1 MRTFV
6 HLNIYKKHF
15 SPRVFMK
22 IAAIDIGSN
31 AARMQI
37 SSVLTNKNTI
47 SFKKVEYVRFALRLG
62 MDVFNSGKITSGS
75 EARIKKLL
83 QAYQLLM
90 ELHEVD
96 AYMICATSAMREA
109 ENGESIVERIKNE
122 LGMEIHLIEGEKEAE
137 LINNVI
143 VVVLEKDK
151 TYLHID
157 VGGGS
162 TELNIYKGQEKIAA
176 KSFKIGSVRLLE
188 HKEAPDVWKKM
199 QIWVKENIPT
209 HLQITAVGTG
219 GNISKL
225 FNMIENKKDNK
236 ATLKDVEKMRNYIEK
251 FTLEERMNKLQLNA
265 DRADVIVPASDI
277 YLSVMKWAGATEI
290 MVPDLGLKDGILMLV
305 YETLMNEE

>member
-1 MRTFV
+1 
-6 HLNIYKKHF
+6 
-15 SPRVFMK
+15 MK

-37 SSVLTNKNTI
+37 SSVLHDHKKI

-62 MDVFNSGKITSGS
+62 MDVFNTGKITYES

-83 QAYQLLM
+83 MAYRLLM

-109 ENGESIVERIKNE
+109 ENGANIVERIKNE

-143 VVVLEKDK
+143 IAVLENDK

-162 TELNIYKGQEKIAA
+162 TELNIYKGRTKIAA

-199 QIWVKENIPT
+199 KAWVNENIPANEDV
-209 HLQITAVGTG
+209 IAVGTG

-225 FNMIENKKDNK
+225 FNMIEKKTDGK
-236 ATLKDVEKMRNYIEK
+236 ASLKELEQKRDYINQ
-251 FTLEERMNKLQLNA
+251 FSLEERINLLQLNA

-277 YLSVMKWAGATEI
+277 YISVMKWAGSSEI
-290 MVPDLGLKDGILMLV
+290 VVPDLGLKDGILLLV
-305 YETLMNEE
+305 YETLMNEEE

>member
-1 MRTFV
+1 
-6 HLNIYKKHF
+6 
-15 SPRVFMK
+15 MK

-37 SSVLTNKNTI
+37 SSVLHDQKKI

-62 MDVFNSGKITSGS
+62 MDVFNTGKITYES

-83 QAYQLLM
+83 MAYRLLM

-109 ENGESIVERIKNE
+109 ENGANIVERIKNE
-122 LGMEIHLIEGEKEAE
+122 LGMEIHLIEGDKEAE

-143 VVVLEKDK
+143 IAVLENDK

-162 TELNIYKGQEKIAA
+162 TELNIYKGRTKIAA
-176 KSFKIGSVRLLE
+176 RSFKIGSVRLLE

-199 QIWVKENIPT
+199 KAWVNENIPT
-209 HLQITAVGTG
+209 HEDVIAVGTG

-225 FNMIENKKDNK
+225 FNMIESKTDGK
-236 ATLKDVEKMRNYIEK
+236 ATLQELEKKRDYINK
-251 FTLEERMNKLQLNA
+251 FSLEERINLLQLNA

-277 YLSVMKWAGATEI
+277 YISVMKWAGSNEI
-290 MVPDLGLKDGILMLV
+290 VVPDLGLKDGILLLV
-305 YETLMNEE
+305 YETLMNEEE

>member
-1 MRTFV
+1 
-6 HLNIYKKHF
+6 
-15 SPRVFMK
+15 MK

-37 SSVLTNKNTI
+37 SSVLHDKKKIN
-47 SFKKVEYVRFALRLG
+47 FKKVEYVRFALRLG
-62 MDVFNSGKITSGS
+62 MDVFNTGKISYES

-83 QAYQLLM
+83 MAYRLLM

-109 ENGESIVERIKNE
+109 ENGVNIVERVKNE

-137 LINNVI
+137 LINDVI
-143 VVVLEKDK
+143 KVVLENDK

-162 TELNIYKGQEKIAA
+162 TELNIYKGRTKIAA

-188 HKEAPDVWKKM
+188 HKEAPDVWNKM
-199 QIWVKENIPT
+199 RTWVDETIPT
-209 HLQITAVGTG
+209 HENVIAVGTG

-225 FNMIENKKDNK
+225 FNMIEHKPEGKASLEELEKK
-236 ATLKDVEKMRNYIEK
+236 RNYINK
-251 FTLEERMNKLQLNA
+251 FSLEERINKLQLNA

-277 YLSVMKWAGATEI
+277 YISVMKWAGANEI
-290 MVPDLGLKDGILMLV
+290 IVPDLGLKDGILLLV
-305 YETLMNEE
+305 YETLMEEEQ

>member
-1 MRTFV
+1 
-6 HLNIYKKHF
+6 
-15 SPRVFMK
+15 MK

-37 SSVLTNKNTI
+37 SSVLTNKNKI

-62 MDVFNSGKITSGS
+62 MDVFHNGSISNES

-90 ELHEVD
+90 ELHGVE

-109 ENGESIVERIKNE
+109 ENGTNIVERIKNE
-122 LGMEIHLIEGEKEAE
+122 LGMEIHLIEGEQEAE

-143 VVVLEKDK
+143 VLVLEDDK

-162 TELNIYKGQEKIAA
+162 TELNIYKGHQKIAA

-199 QIWVKENIPT
+199 QTWVKENIPT
-209 HLQITAVGTG
+209 HVSVTAVGTG

-225 FNMIENKKDNK
+225 FNMIEGKQDNK
-236 ATLKDVEKMRNYIEK
+236 ATLKDVEKMKNYISK
-251 FTLEERMNKLQLNA
+251 FSLEERQNLLQLNA

-277 YLSVMKWAGATEI
+277 YISVMKWAGAKEI

-305 YETLMNEE
+305 YETLMSEE

>member
-1 MRTFV
+1 
-6 HLNIYKKHF
+6 
-15 SPRVFMK
+15 MK

-37 SSVLTNKNTI
+37 SSVLTNKNKI

-62 MDVFNSGKITSGS
+62 MDVFNGGSISLAS

-109 ENGESIVERIKNE
+109 VNGASIVERIHKE
-122 LGMEIHLIEGEKEAE
+122 LGMEIHLIEGEQEAE

-143 VVVLEKDK
+143 ITLIDGEH

-162 TELNIYKGQEKIAA
+162 TELNIYKGRKKIAA

-188 HKEAPDVWKKM
+188 HQEAPDVWKKM
-199 QIWVKENIPT
+199 QTWVNTNIPSNVNV
-209 HLQITAVGTG
+209 IAVGTG

-225 FNMIENKKDNK
+225 FNMIEGKKENK
-236 ATLKDVEKMRNYIEK
+236 ANLKDLEKMRNYIEK
-251 FTLEERMNKLQLNA
+251 FSLMERMNKLQLNA

-277 YLSVMKWAGATEI
+277 YISVMKWAGATEI
-290 MVPDLGLKDGILMLV
+290 MVPDLGLKDGILMRV
-305 YETLMNEE
+305 YETLMGEE

>member
-1 MRTFV
+1 MN
-6 HLNIYKKHF
+6 HKG
-15 SPRVFMK
+15 FMK

-37 SSVLTNKNTI
+37 SSVLTNKNKI

-62 MDVFNSGKITSGS
+62 MDVFNSGRISHAS

-109 ENGESIVERIKNE
+109 ENGVNIVERIKSE
-122 LGMEIHLIEGEKEAE
+122 LGMEIHLIEGEQEAE
-137 LINNVI
+137 LINNV
-143 VVVLEKDK
+143 VVTALEEPKI
-151 TYLHID
+151 YLHID

-162 TELNIYKGQEKIAA
+162 TELNIYKGQEKIAT

-199 QIWVKENIPT
+199 QAWVDANIPI
-209 HLQITAVGTG
+209 HKNIVAVGTG

-225 FNMIENKKDNK
+225 CNMIENKAERRPKDDK
-236 ATLKDVEKMRNYIEK
+236 VSLKDLEKMRNYI
-251 FTLEERMNKLQLNA
+251 
-265 DRADVIVPASDI
+265 
-277 YLSVMKWAGATEI
+277 SVMKWAGATEI
-290 MVPDLGLKDGILMLV
+290 LVPDLGLKDGILMLV
-305 YETLMNEE
+305 YETLMSEE